1 MPFLVLNTQD
11 RRVKSF
17 DTVSVWFY
25 LHNVH
30 GGSGRLLHVLQRDV
44 SGGVGF
50 HPDRGDVVLGQTAV
64 ELVILASP
72 AVELVGEPVDL
83 IELGT
88 GDGEGSSSHLWVGKI
103 VSELIKTGN
112 PEKEY
117 DDILLIDK

>member
-1 MPFLVLNTQD
+1 M
-11 RRVKSF
+11 
-17 DTVSVWFY
+17 
-25 LHNVH
+25 
-30 GGSGRLLHVLQRDV
+30 LHVLQRDV
-44 SGGVGF
+44 SGGVWL

-64 ELVILASP
+64 ELVILPSP
-72 AVELVGEPVDL
+72 PVELVGEPVDL

-88 GDGEGSSSHLWVGKI
+88 GDGEGSSSHLWVGEI